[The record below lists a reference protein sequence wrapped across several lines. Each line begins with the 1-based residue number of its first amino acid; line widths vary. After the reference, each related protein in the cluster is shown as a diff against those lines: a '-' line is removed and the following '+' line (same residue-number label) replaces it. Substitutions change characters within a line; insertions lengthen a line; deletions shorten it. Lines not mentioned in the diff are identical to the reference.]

1 MKINKLNMAHWFY
14 LVLFGLN
21 VICAI
26 GFRPLRRTRSPKT
39 VVLYGHKLSGNLLAL
54 YKQLSSTEESGLRVV
69 FLTLDPAY
77 HRKLRNQKI
86 ASVLAIGPQ
95 CAQVLSE
102 ADAVITD
109 HGLHALLPMLRF
121 SSIKFFDV
129 WHGIPFKGFDADDFR
144 VQHRYDEVWVASPLL
159 AKIYVERFG
168 FSADKVKVTGYA
180 RTDRLVRRNEDT
192 AAIKRRL
199 GLPATSKIVLFAP
212 TWKQDARKRSIFPF
226 GTSEQAFYR
235 ALSELGARTGATIVM
250 RTHLNSGAGHGADLR
265 WPHVVHLPHELYPDT
280 EAILLVTDILVC
292 DWSSIAFDFL
302 LLDRPTI
309 FLGVEQ
315 PFAKGFSLG
324 PEYRFGAIACDMQE
338 LLQLLTR
345 YLDKP
350 GSCHEQFS
358 VQTKSLCQ
366 AIYADYAD
374 GGSTHRCVEKL
385 RSYLASSG

>member
-26 GFRPLRRTRSPKT
+26 GLRPLRRTRSPKT

-54 YKQLSSTEESGLRVV
+54 YKQLSSTEGSGLRVV

-226 GTSEQAFYR
+226 GVSETTFYSS
-235 ALSELGARTGATIVM
+235 LSELAQHTNSTFVM
-250 RTHLNSGAGHGADLR
+250 RTHLNSGADRPSHYPGIT
-265 WPHVVHLPHELYPDT
+265 HLPSAQYPDT
-280 EAILLVTDILVC
+280 EEILLVSDILVC

-309 FLGVEQ
+309 FLDVEP

-324 PEYRFGAIACDMQE
+324 PEYRFGHLACCTAESLDAIE
-338 LLQLLTR
+338 T
-345 YLDKP
+345 YLNDP
-350 GSCHEQFS
+350 ALFLEQYDQIMNKIGEG
-358 VQTKSLCQ
+358 V
-366 AIYADYAD
+366 YGEYAD
-374 GGSTHRCVEKL
+374 GQSVAHCVARIKENL
-385 RSYLASSG
+385 H